1 MVKLARVHPGEGE
14 DNCCC
19 HQLSLSTVTKVKQ
32 QFRMIETSAAIN
44 GPQGTIYHKT
54 QSLLQLLSRGWDG
67 SFDKQHTSNEPRL

>member
-32 QFRMIETSAAIN
+32 QFRMIETSATTN
-44 GPQGTIYHKT
+44 GPQGTVYHKT
-54 QSLLQLLSRGWDG
+54 QISLQLLSRSRDE